1 MTNILII
8 SNGHGEDYSGSII
21 GNNLKKRGHTV
32 DSFPLVGSGFS
43 YLNTGIK
50 VMGKTKIFS
59 TGGIGYTSI
68 AGRLTEIIEGQIL
81 YLLGRILTLLRIVRN
96 YDLVIVIGDIV
107 PVIAAWL
114 TRKSFVVY
122 LVAYSSHYEGKLR
135 LPWPCSSLL
144 TSSKVL
150 KIYARDILTSEDL
163 TNQLSREVQFV
174 GNPFMDPIFAHPEF
188 HSANEYRLGILPGSR
203 LPELDHNLELILRVI
218 DNLIWVDNSEN
229 KLEIDMAL
237 VNTLGDERL
246 FNIADKYGWNIF
258 SDADQYKLIK
268 NNKTINIYRNAFVK
282 VLKSSDLL
290 LSMSG
295 TAAEQAIGLGKPV
308 LQLPGFGPQFTKSF
322 ADAQRRL
329 LGPNIFCAD
338 GKVGSKYNIEQ
349 TSLLIV
355 KLIKEFKNKKNF
367 QDVCI
372 KEAKIRLGT
381 AGGGIRIADQISDLL
396 KS

>member
-1 MTNILII
+1 
-8 SNGHGEDYSGSII
+8 
-21 GNNLKKRGHTV
+21 
-32 DSFPLVGSGFS
+32 
-43 YLNTGIK
+43 
-50 VMGKTKIFS
+50 
-59 TGGIGYTSI
+59 
-68 AGRLTEIIEGQIL
+68 
-81 YLLGRILTLLRIVRN
+81 
-96 YDLVIVIGDIV
+96 
-107 PVIAAWL
+107 
-114 TRKSFVVY
+114 
-122 LVAYSSHYEGKLR
+122 
-135 LPWPCSSLL
+135 
-144 TSSKVL
+144 
-150 KIYARDILTSEDL
+150 
-163 TNQLSREVQFV
+163 
-174 GNPFMDPIFAHPEF
+174 
-188 HSANEYRLGILPGSR
+188 
-203 LPELDHNLELILRVI
+203 HNLELILRVI